1 MSASAAT
8 RSSFI
13 AAGRK
18 AAGLAGTR
26 YGYDADVEGEA
37 WARAADLP
45 ATSVRHLRDQ
55 LRATLAPF
63 VEGEH
68 SCALVDFPDHS
79 NVGDSAIWL
88 GAISWLSDAGL
99 RIGYRCDP
107 DTYNPDHLRHFVP
120 TGPIFIN
127 GGGNFGDVWRR
138 HQRLREAVITDFR
151 DRPIVQLPQTLHFQR
166 AENLRAACQ
175 LFDAHPNLTLL
186 VRDRLSFN
194 LVRSE
199 FRAKNGLCPDMAF
212 YLGQLDRVVQPDVD
226 ILWLRRE
233 DRETAGASGPV
244 PSDVLACD
252 WLDDRVP
259 TLRRARNVLRPLAAR
274 EPGGRFVLGRALAV
288 AYDRQARQRLRAGCK
303 LLSRGRVVI
312 TDRLHAH
319 ILCLLLGIPHVLLDN
334 SYGKVHRVHE
344 TWTAGASGVRW
355 AASPAEAVA
364 VARSLLKS

>member
-1 MSASAAT
+1 
-8 RSSFI
+8 
-13 AAGRK
+13 
-18 AAGLAGTR
+18 
-26 YGYDADVEGEA
+26 VEGEA
-37 WARAADLP
+37 WARP
-45 ATSVRHLRDQ
+45 AERPAISVGRLRDQ
-55 LRATLAPF
+55 LRSTLAPLAA
-63 VEGEH
+63 GH
-68 SCALVDFPDHS
+68 RTCALIDFPDHS

-88 GAISWLSDAGL
+88 GALSWLSDAGL
-99 RIGYRCDP
+99 QIGYRCDP
-107 DTYNPDHLRHFVP
+107 ETYNRSHLERFVP

-127 GGGNFGDVWRR
+127 GGGNLGDVWRR
-138 HQRLREAVITDFR
+138 HQRLREAVIKDFTA
-151 DRPIVQLPQTLHFQR
+151 RPIVQLPQTLHFER
-166 AENLRAACQ
+166 EENLAAARQ

-186 VRDRLSFN
+186 VRDRLSFD

-199 FRAKNGLCPDMAF
+199 FRAKSGLCPDMAF
-212 YLGQLDRVVQPDVD
+212 YIGQLDRVVQPDVD

-259 TLRRARNVLRPLAAR
+259 MLRRARNVLRPLAAR
-274 EPGGRFVLGRALAV
+274 EPGRRFVLALALAV
-288 AYDRQARQRLRAGCK
+288 AYDQQARQRLRAGCN

-334 SYGKVHRVHE
+334 SYGKVRRVHE

-355 AASPAEAVA
+355 AASPSEAVA
-364 VARSLLKS
+364 VARSLLRP